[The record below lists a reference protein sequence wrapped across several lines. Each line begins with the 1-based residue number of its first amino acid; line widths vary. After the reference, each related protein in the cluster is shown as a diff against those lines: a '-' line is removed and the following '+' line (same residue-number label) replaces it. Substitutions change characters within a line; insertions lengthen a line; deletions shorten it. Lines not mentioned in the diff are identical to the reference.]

1 MVEKL
6 KGLLADCKNEL
17 EVAESVDFTE
27 DIRKKV
33 CAYEAE
39 LRATYEAKKA
49 EAVSDLKQEIRV
61 IEKLIAKEEAKAP
74 VNAVDNTADNAATFR
89 VR

>member
-6 KGLLADCKNEL
+6 KGLLAECREEL
-17 EVAESVDFTE
+17 EVAESVDFAE
-27 DIRKKV
+27 DIREKV
-33 CAYEAE
+33 MAYEAE
-39 LRATYEAKKA
+39 LRANYEAKKA
-49 EAVSDLKQEIRV
+49 EAVCELKQEIRV

-74 VNAVDNTADNAATFR
+74 ANAIDNAATFR